1 MERMNEP
8 FSAMMVP
15 RGTLIATGACA
26 VIVCSGRGDADHGE
40 CSTWNA
46 SLSLVAPAAPYGVSS
61 GGLLEG
67 GTVFTTD
74 STMNERCSH
83 CYSRVDVPRGTSID
97 GDLSVRGAWLW
108 QAVGKSVPRGTPLR
122 LALAVH

>member
-15 RGTLIATGACA
+15 RGTLIAAGACA

-46 SLSLVAPAAPYGVSS
+46 SLSLVAPAAPYAVSN

-67 GTVFTTD
+67 GNCIHNRLYD
-74 STMNERCSH
+74 ER
-83 CYSRVDVPRGTSID
+83 
-97 GDLSVRGAWLW
+97 
-108 QAVGKSVPRGTPLR
+108 AVQPL
-122 LALAVH
+122 LLEG